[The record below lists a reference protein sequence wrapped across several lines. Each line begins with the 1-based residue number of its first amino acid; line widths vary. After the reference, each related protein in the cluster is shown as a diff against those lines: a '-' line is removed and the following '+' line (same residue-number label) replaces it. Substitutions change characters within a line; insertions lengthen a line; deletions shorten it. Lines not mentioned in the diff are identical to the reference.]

1 MCTAIQFQEFISSF
15 STNVNIKSLRSIQ
28 STKILPIGQ
37 TELIPAELYALV
49 FLLGKVFT
57 KKKKQPS
64 VKLFLQINLFYR
76 HLQLKS
82 VLMENSQTS
91 SGLNS
96 LTAARS
102 VKEVANLKIRSHSQ
116 SVCSLYGVPTES
128 NSKTRYN

>member
-57 KKKKQPS
+57 KKKNN
-64 VKLFLQINLFYR
+64 NL
-76 HLQLKS
+76 
-82 VLMENSQTS
+82 
-91 SGLNS
+91 
-96 LTAARS
+96 
-102 VKEVANLKIRSHSQ
+102 
-116 SVCSLYGVPTES
+116 P
-128 NSKTRYN
+128 

>member
-57 KKKKQPS
+57 KKKKTTFRKTFS
-64 VKLFLQINLFYR
+64 LDKFVLQTFATE
-76 HLQLKS
+76 
-82 VLMENSQTS
+82 VS
-91 SGLNS
+91 SDGKFS
-96 LTAARS
+96 D
-102 VKEVANLKIRSHSQ
+102 
-116 SVCSLYGVPTES
+116 
-128 NSKTRYN
+128 

>member
-57 KKKKQPS
+57 KKKKKKTTFRKTFS
-64 VKLFLQINLFYR
+64 LDKFVLQTFATE
-76 HLQLKS
+76 
-82 VLMENSQTS
+82 VS
-91 SGLNS
+91 SDGKFS
-96 LTAARS
+96 D
-102 VKEVANLKIRSHSQ
+102 
-116 SVCSLYGVPTES
+116 
-128 NSKTRYN
+128 